1 LIKSISTLFIRSFF
15 LLLFVISNITT
26 SFCQN
31 FKNPEDYGFRYLVI
45 LYQGDSVNILV
56 RSAKGEENNPKPLLF
71 FCQGSLPVPLILFDE
86 KGGFGTFPFNAD
98 SLSKHYHIAIAGKPF
113 IPVMADIKIL
123 QTDYCY
129 RDSTGRFP
137 AKYSDR
143 NLLSYYTARNLA
155 IITFLQ
161 NQPWVSKDKLI
172 VAGHSEG
179 STIAAKMASQSKK
192 ITHLIYSGGSPFGRI
207 LTIITRSRGRET
219 DSVQYVESN
228 FKYWEQ
234 VVQNPDNSDASKGDN
249 NKNMYEFSIPPFS
262 YLENLRIPVLVSYG
276 TKDIGAAP
284 FNDYLRAEMIR
295 RKKTNFTFN
304 AYFGT
309 EHNYFGVKPG
319 GQPDY
324 DQFNWDRVAMDWLKW
339 LKKN

>member
-1 LIKSISTLFIRSFF
+1 MTDGSSIPYIRFSLVFLFG
-15 LLLFVISNITT
+15 ISNILN

-31 FKNPEDYGFRYLVI
+31 LKKPEDYGFRHLMI
-45 LYQGDSVNILV
+45 LYHGDSINFLV

-98 SLSKHYHIAIAGKPF
+98 SLSKHYHIVIAGKPF
-113 IPVMADIKIL
+113 IPIMADIKSL
-123 QTDYCY
+123 QNDYCY
-129 RDSTGRFP
+129 RDSTGKFP
-137 AKYSDR
+137 AKYIGK
-143 NLLSYYTARNLA
+143 NLLSYYTARNLT

-161 NQPWVSKDKLI
+161 KQYWVSKDKLI

-207 LTIITRSRGRET
+207 LTIITRNRGRET
-219 DSVQYVESN
+219 DSVQYVEDN
-228 FKYWEQ
+228 FNYWND
-234 VVQNPDNSDASKGDN
+234 VVQNPGNSDASKGDN
-249 NKNMYEFSIPPFS
+249 NTNMYEFSIPPFT
-262 YLENLRIPVLVSYG
+262 YLENLKIPVLVSYG
-276 TKDIGAAP
+276 TKDMGAAP
-284 FNDYLRAEMIR
+284 FNDYLRAEMMR
-295 RKKTNFTFN
+295 RKKTNFTFK

-309 EHNYFGVKPG
+309 EHNYFGIKPG

-324 DQFNWDRVAMDWLKW
+324 DQFNWDRVAMDWLGW
-339 LKKN
+339 LQKN